1 MTSNVPIQQA
11 GIHQPNT
18 GRILATLGQPR
29 LGPYRDFFQC
39 TTDEQL
45 LGAYFWG
52 QAVSSAFQPTLG
64 MYEVV
69 LRNAIHRAASS
80 YSSLGTSTSHPWYD
94 KSRGDA
100 LVRAEGKTW
109 MKVEEVLSTGRP
121 PMRQEPQPSPDKVIA
136 SLSFGFWPIFLSG
149 LAKRAQAQI
158 LVEVFPKHPHSTLRH
173 WGVRSNVTSLI
184 DTLKGIQALRN
195 AVSHYEPI
203 WKRHRLKS
211 TEKHWSHSVV
221 SLREKHEQ
229 ILDVMAWCCP
239 DAADAVRYSYA
250 SRTFKSICSTD
261 AVKAFMADPFAAG
274 AMKVFNPQNEV
285 AAAA

>member
-11 GIHQPNT
+11 ALLQPNT

-69 LRNAIHRAASS
+69 LRNAIHKAASNR
-80 YSSLGTSTSHPWYD
+80 SSRNTSTSHPWYD
-94 KSRGDA
+94 KTRQDA
-100 LVRAEGKTW
+100 LVRSGKTW
-109 MKVEEVLSTGRP
+109 TKIEEILTYGIP
-121 PMRQEPQPSPDKVIA
+121 PLRHEPQPSPDKVVA
-136 SLSFGFWPIFLSG
+136 SLSFGFWPVFLDG
-149 LAKRAQAQI
+149 LSKPDQARI
-158 LVEVFPKHPHSTLRH
+158 LTDAFPMHPHSTPRH
-173 WGVRSNVTSLI
+173 WGIQSNVTLLI

-203 WKRHRLKS
+203 WKRHRLKN
-211 TEKHWSHSVV
+211 TEKHWSNSVV
-221 SLREKHEQ
+221 SLRDKHDL

-274 AMKVFNPQNEV
+274 AMKLFNPQNEV
-285 AAAA
+285 ATPA

>member
-1 MTSNVPIQQA
+1 MTSNAPIQQA
-11 GIHQPNT
+11 APQPHT

-29 LGPYRDFFQC
+29 LAPYREFFQC
-39 TTDEQL
+39 TTDEQV

-69 LRNAIHRAASS
+69 LRNAVHKAASS
-80 YSSLGTSTSHPWYD
+80 RSSRNTSTSHPWYD
-94 KSRGDA
+94 KSRQDA
-100 LVRAEGKTW
+100 LVRSGKTW
-109 MKVEEVLSTGRP
+109 TKIEEILTYGAARL
-121 PMRQEPQPSPDKVIA
+121 RRDPQPSPDKVVA
-136 SLSFGFWPIFLSG
+136 SLSFGFWPVFLDG
-149 LAKRAQAQI
+149 LAKPDQARI
-158 LVEVFPKHPHSTLRH
+158 LTDAFPKHPHSTPRH
-173 WGVRSNVTSLI
+173 WGVQNNVAGLI

-203 WKRHRLKS
+203 WKRHRLKN
-211 TEKHWSHSVV
+211 TEKNWSHSIV

-239 DAADAVRYSYA
+239 DAADAVRYSFA

-261 AVKAFMADPFAAG
+261 AVKAFMTDPFMAG
-274 AMKVFNPQNEV
+274 ARTRFKPENELV
-285 AAAA
+285 APA